1 MTEKPAPRITLKDA
15 IQRAGVSQN
24 QFARLVHIHKTTMIR
39 LVTHGVWPV
48 RIPRQNIK
56 AACAQY
62 LASQGIEPCNIIWPG
77 EEDHKPINTMK
88 EGIELM
94 SLDKNVLQHFG
105 LNQNPFSN
113 DVEEEEDVMRFR
125 GYESIE
131 DAIRETI
138 QQRGF
143 LAVIAESGSGK
154 TTIWDGIE
162 AEVAGRGDTIICK
175 PMMKGKDHMTPE
187 HIARAL
193 IHDLGGGEKVR
204 PNAEDRGRQLSQ
216 LLRGIREGAADRKA
230 VLYIDDAHF
239 ITQSVLRQLK
249 TFFEEKIGRF
259 RLLAII
265 LVGLPMLKN
274 KLTEFPEIGNRI
286 RLVEVPP
293 VPVKEY
299 LEFKLCRVGSVID
312 RVFTED
318 GLQAFL
324 DRFRNSRRPPL
335 GRPLVINAMCIRAMV
350 RLVNNGAAA
359 GERITREIVDQVPG
373 EGSGRIA
380 A

>member
-1 MTEKPAPRITLKDA
+1 MTEKPSPRISLQDA
-15 IQRAGVSQN
+15 IKLSGVSQN
-24 QFARLVHIHKTTMIR
+24 QFARIVHIHKSAIIR
-39 LVTHGVWPV
+39 LAAHGVWPV
-48 RIPRQNIK
+48 RIPRGQIK
-56 AACAQY
+56 ARIAEY

-105 LNQNPFSN
+105 LKQNPFSN

-131 DAIRETI
+131 EAIRETI

-162 AEVAGRGDTIICK
+162 AEFAGKGDTIICK